1 MTDKRICTG
10 QNPISRRLTRLVD
23 VLHMFLMEQPSTTDL
38 AKALL
43 TAPGWARI
51 GLTAPREQ
59 LREAAAKELAL
70 QIQSMITGD
79 DGLPDPRQT
88 SLPF

>member
-1 MTDKRICTG
+1 
-10 QNPISRRLTRLVD
+10 
-23 VLHMFLMEQPSTTDL
+23 MFLMEQPTTIDL
-38 AKALL
+38 ANALL

-70 QIQSMITGD
+70 QIKSVLEGD
-79 DGLPDPRQT
+79 DSLPDPRQT

>member
-1 MTDKRICTG
+1 MA
-10 QNPISRRLTRLVD
+10 
-23 VLHMFLMEQPSTTDL
+23 QPSTYDF

-43 TAPGWARI
+43 SAPGWARV
-51 GLTAPREQ
+51 GLTAPRDQ
-59 LREAAAKELAL
+59 LREAAARELAL
-70 QIQSMITGD
+70 QIQSVIDGD